1 MKPEGISDQQYISIL
16 ENKVDE
22 LTVKMGAM
30 LDEDSVKGMYYTLNA
45 KLAELNKAVN
55 DYKIKIDE
63 SDSKAYERF
72 WKTFIDIKEVAGNV
86 LWLKTQIFGDNGKQV
101 IRNPMEAFATSKKEK
116 NASETT

>member
-1 MKPEGISDQQYISIL
+1 MTPEGISDEQYISDL
-16 ENKVDE
+16 ETKVSDLSE
-22 LTVKMGAM
+22 KIQAM

-86 LWLKTQIFGDNGKQV
+86 LWLKTQIFGDKAET
-101 IRNPMEAFATSKKEK
+101 IITNPMEKFAKSKKLNNE
-116 NASETT
+116 